1 MRRWVAVLGAGVAVI
16 IAISALCAGQQSPN
30 LPVFTDIT
38 RQAGITFKH
47 SYGDHQLDNIVEGT
61 GAGVCAFDYNG
72 DGLMDLYF
80 VTGTWTNNVSSNE
93 GRDLRGKLSNKL
105 YRNNGDGT
113 FTDVTD
119 QAGVGGNGVFSSGCS
134 AADYDNDGHVD
145 LYVLNYGRNI
155 LYHNN
160 GDGTFTDVSKQSG
173 LDNSRWSLS
182 AVWFDYNHDGCLDV
196 FVANYILYDDGKFRD
211 FYPAAGY
218 PGPLSYSPQPSA
230 LYRNNCDGTFTDV
243 TKEAGVYKEGRAM
256 SVTASDFRN
265 TGLLDIFVT
274 NDAMEN
280 YYFENQGDGTFREN
294 ALDHAVAYSENGQG
308 VSSMGPVVGDFN
320 RDGLLDIFIPN
331 LNYCILYQQ
340 RVVNGRHEFVDR
352 TALAGLSQAMGQY
365 AGWGAVSFD
374 YDNDGWLDLFTAHGD
389 AHHEYVEENT
399 LMRNLGN
406 AKFEDVSDRSGQ
418 HFKEKYVGRG
428 VAWAD
433 FDNDG
438 DIDLVIANLNDRP
451 VLLRN
456 DGGNKVNNW
465 LTVDAKLHFPTG
477 TRDAIGARVTVTT
490 GSMKQI
496 EDLIPS
502 RGYMSQGDPR
512 LHFGLGKAAEADSVE
527 IRWPDGKTEKLE
539 HVKANQFLKLVH
551 DATVTGGKR

>member
-1 MRRWVAVLGAGVAVI
+1 MKGWMAVWIAVMAAVA
-16 IAISALCAGQQSPN
+16 AIGAGQQSAG
-30 LPVFTDIT
+30 LPQFTDIT

-47 SYGDHQLDNIVEGT
+47 SYGDHHLDNIVEGT
-61 GAGVCAFDYNG
+61 GGGVCAFDYNG
-72 DGLMDLYF
+72 DGLVDLYF
-80 VTGTWTNNVSSNE
+80 VTGTWTKNVSSNE
-93 GRDLRGKLSNKL
+93 GRDLRGKLSNRL
-105 YRNNGDGT
+105 FRNNGDGT
-113 FTDVTD
+113 FTDVTE

-173 LDNSRWSLS
+173 LDDPRWSLS
-182 AVWFDYNHDGCLDV
+182 AVWFDYNNDGCLDV

-218 PGPLSYSPQPSA
+218 PGPLSYSPEPSA

-243 TKEAGVYKEGRAM
+243 TKEAGVFKEGRAM

-280 YYFENQGDGTFREN
+280 HYFENTGKGAFVED

-331 LNYCILYQQ
+331 LNYCILYMQKI
-340 RVVNGRHEFVDR
+340 VNGQHQFVDQ
-352 TALAGLSQAMGQY
+352 TAIAGLSQSMGQY
-365 AGWGAVSFD
+365 TGWGAVALD
-374 YDNDGWLDLFTAHGD
+374 YDNDGWLDLFTTHGD
-389 AHHEYVEENT
+389 AHHEYVQENS
-399 LMRNLGN
+399 LMRNTGN
-406 AKFEDVSDRSGQ
+406 GKFEDVSDRSGQ

-428 VAWAD
+428 ATWAD

-438 DIDLVIANLNDRP
+438 NIDLVISNLNDRAI
-451 VLLRN
+451 LLRN
-456 DGGNKVNNW
+456 DGGSRTNNW
-465 LTVDAKLHFPTG
+465 LTVDARLKFPTG
-477 TRDAIGARVTVTT
+477 TRDAIGSRVTVTA
-490 GSMKQI
+490 GSLKQV
-496 EDLIPS
+496 EDLIPA

-512 LHFGLGKAAEADSVE
+512 LHFGLGKAQFADSVE

-551 DATVTGGKR
+551 EASVSGGKR

>member
-1 MRRWVAVLGAGVAVI
+1 MRPWMAMLAAGAMAILVI
-16 IAISALCAGQQSPN
+16 GIGAQPTPG
-30 LPVFTDIT
+30 LPTFADIT
-38 RQAGITFKH
+38 KQAGITFKH
-47 SYGDHQLDNIVEGT
+47 SYGDHHLDNIVEGT
-61 GAGVCAFDYNG
+61 GGGVCVFDYNG

-113 FTDVTD
+113 FTDVTQ

-173 LDNSRWSLS
+173 LDDPRWSLG
-182 AVWFDYNHDGCLDV
+182 AVWIDYNHDGFLDV

-230 LYRNNCDGTFTDV
+230 LYRNNGDGTFTDV
-243 TKEAGVYKEGRAM
+243 TKEAGVSKLGRAM

-265 TGLLDIFVT
+265 AGMLDIFVT

-280 YYFENQGDGTFREN
+280 HYFENTGKGTFVEN
-294 ALDHAVAYSENGQG
+294 ALDYGVAYGENGQG

-331 LNYCILYQQ
+331 LNYCILYTQTLEK
-340 RVVNGRHEFVDR
+340 GRRNFVDQ
-352 TALAGLSQAMGQY
+352 TAISGLSLGMAQY
-365 AGWGAVSFD
+365 AGWGAVAFD
-374 YDNDGWLDLFTAHGD
+374 YDNDGWLDLFIAHGD
-389 AHHEYVEENT
+389 AHHEYVQENS
-399 LMRNLGN
+399 LMRNKGN
-406 AKFEDVSDRSGQ
+406 GRFEDVSDRSGQ
-418 HFKEKYVGRG
+418 HFKEKHIGRG
-428 VAWAD
+428 AAWAD

-438 DIDLVIANLNDRP
+438 NIDLVISNLNDHP
-451 VLLRN
+451 ILLRN
-456 DGGNKVNNW
+456 DGGNRVNHW
-465 LTVDAKLHFPTG
+465 LTVDAKLKFPTG
-477 TRDAIGARVTVTT
+477 SRDAIGARVTVTT
-490 GSMKQI
+490 GSLKQI
-496 EDLIPS
+496 EDVVPM

-512 LHFGLGKAAEADSVE
+512 VHFGLGKAEFADSVE
-527 IRWPDGKTEKLE
+527 VRWPDGAMERME
-539 HVKANQFLKLVH
+539 HVKANQFLKLTHEAKTNGV
-551 DATVTGGKR
+551 KR